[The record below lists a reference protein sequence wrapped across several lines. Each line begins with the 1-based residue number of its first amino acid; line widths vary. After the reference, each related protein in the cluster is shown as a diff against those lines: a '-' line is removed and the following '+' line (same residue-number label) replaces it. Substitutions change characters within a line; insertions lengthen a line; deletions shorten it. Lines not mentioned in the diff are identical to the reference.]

1 MVLVQP
7 KITVELKC
15 PTFSKNSGTHQT
27 PTFVW
32 RR

>member
-1 MVLVQP
+1 MF
-7 KITVELKC
+7 TM
-15 PTFSKNSGTHQT
+15 NSGTHQT